1 MIRTRDAGSSPEH
14 QMFHADF
21 KVRDLVNLCLGIRDA
36 TSTLTATP

>member
-1 MIRTRDAGSSPEH
+1 MIGTRDAGSSPGP